1 MSFLLSSLS
10 SSSLSS
16 PNNSPIHTRPVQPT
30 CLPIFYARILYAAI
44 LINPVLMREIEEMPL
59 FIENTISQELVYLFH
74 DTTIAQKYHFLS
86 TPSDLPAEYGVPLRL
101 TLACI
106 PECTLSLL
114 HLHGFHTFILTFPPL
129 SSIPPFVVS
138 FSLCPWEKETITSP
152 KLNYFT
158 LILTRPL

>member
-16 PNNSPIHTRPVQPT
+16 PNNSPICTRPVQPT
-30 CLPIFYARILYAAI
+30 CLPIFYARILYTAI
-44 LINPVLMREIEEMPL
+44 LTNPVLMHKIEEMPL
-59 FIENTISQELVYLFH
+59 FIGDTISQELVRLFH
-74 DTTIAQKYHFLS
+74 DTTMVQNYHFLS
-86 TPSDLPAEYGVPLRL
+86 APLDLPAEYGVPLRL
-101 TLACI
+101 TLAHI

-114 HLHGFHTFILTFPPL
+114 HLHGFHTFITRISPL
-129 SSIPPFVVS
+129 SFTPPFIVS

-158 LILTRPL
+158 LVQTLPL